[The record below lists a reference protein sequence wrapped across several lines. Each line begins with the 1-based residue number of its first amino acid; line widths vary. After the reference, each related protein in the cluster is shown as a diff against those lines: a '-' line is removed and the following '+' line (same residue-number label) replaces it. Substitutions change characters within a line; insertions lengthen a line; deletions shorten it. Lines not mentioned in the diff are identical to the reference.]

1 MLPAAGFTSLRSG
14 LTSFTGLTLSGA
26 LHEHGGHSS
35 FMPTAT
41 VNLPTPPHPEPLP
54 HVDASIAKL
63 RAWQELQ
70 QQMEDLH
77 ARLQYLRLLLKLGVG
92 GG

>member
-1 MLPAAGFTSLRSG
+1 MS
-14 LTSFTGLTLSGA
+14 
-26 LHEHGGHSS
+26 
-35 FMPTAT
+35 MAT
-41 VNLPTPPHPEPLP
+41 VNLPTPPPPEPLP
-54 HVDASIAKL
+54 RIDASIAKL

-92 GG
+92 RS